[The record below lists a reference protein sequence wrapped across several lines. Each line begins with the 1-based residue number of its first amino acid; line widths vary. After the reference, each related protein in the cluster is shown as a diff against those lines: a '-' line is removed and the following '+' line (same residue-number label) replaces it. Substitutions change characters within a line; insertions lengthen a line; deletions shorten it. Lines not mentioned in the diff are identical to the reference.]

1 MKEKTRK
8 LDDSTVYVIPS
19 VGIKPIKMIIEKEII
34 SQPSNEDFISQ
45 FVSMMATQKSSAVSV
60 RMENY
65 FAISAAI
72 MSQRIRRTDDG
83 SYRKAG
89 GVADKFSA
97 TGCS

>member
-45 FVSMMATQKSSAVSV
+45 FVSMMAT
-60 RMENY
+60 
-65 FAISAAI
+65 
-72 MSQRIRRTDDG
+72 
-83 SYRKAG
+83 
-89 GVADKFSA
+89 
-97 TGCS
+97 